1 MAKLTYVELETLN
14 TLIKAGMPYQ
24 SALALIL
31 GSDTAKEKT
40 FDNSKV
46 STNVVAKGNKNSKKG
61 ATKSSNKP
69 AKANAFGNV
78 KKGDFFKVV
87 VNDTVKNI
95 GQATSISKNDN
106 IVNAKGGKKYALE
119 YCIAISKKEFGS
131 LKKTLKPAKAKTGK
145 PVSRRLG
152 EKDYTVVLAYLA
164 KQKNADIDYVELAN
178 STDNSEELKEIRGQI
193 HKDLPD
199 LKLSAEQALKEFASL
214 TEKKAQA

>member
-1 MAKLTYVELETLN
+1 MAKLTQVELETLN
-14 TLIKAGMPYQ
+14 TLIKAGMPYEK
-24 SALALIL
+24 AIAFVT
-31 GSDTAKEKT
+31 GSETTKT
-40 FDNSKV
+40 QTVDK
-46 STNVVAKGNKNSKKG
+46 STVKQPAVAK
-61 ATKSSNKP
+61 SNKP
-69 AKANAFGNV
+69 AKKTATKGSKAPAKAKAFGDI

-87 VNDTVKNI
+87 INDNVKNI

-119 YCIAISKKEFGS
+119 YCVAISKKEFGS
-131 LKKTLKPAKAKTGK
+131 LKKTLKPAKTGK

-164 KQKNADIDYVELAN
+164 KQKNAEVDYVELAN
-178 STDNSEELKEIRGQI
+178 TTDKSEDLKEIRNQI
-193 HKDLPD
+193 HKYLPD